1 MDYTTPTRVKLEA
14 QISVS
19 TQDTL
24 IAALVT
30 AVSRAMDRKATGATN
45 GAENYF
51 ELDDVVDEL
60 LIGRLDNT
68 GNIVCAPH
76 KPQINSVASM
86 SYRLRP
92 IDSWTEVSS
101 SAISIDGP
109 FVTGWLELSTPPA
122 KVWVKISYNGGYAAA
137 VADLP
142 ADLQEVATALAIRY
156 FKEAEAGLNDA
167 MGIAEIGVFIYSKAW
182 PQRVKDMFQ
191 PFIRPVGWNS
201 LS

>member
-1 MDYTTPTRVKLEA
+1 MDYTTSTRVKLEA

-24 IAALVT
+24 IAARVT
-30 AVSRAMDRKATGATN
+30 AVSRALDRKATGATN

-51 ELDDVVDEL
+51 ELADIEDEAL
-60 LIGRLDNT
+60 VGRLDAA
-68 GNIVCAPH
+68 GNIVCAPP

-86 SYRLRP
+86 SDRLRP
-92 IDSWTEVSS
+92 IDSWTEISS

-137 VADLP
+137 VVTLNPGAAPP
-142 ADLQEVATALAIRY
+142 APSGMLM
-156 FKEAEAGLNDA
+156 AG
-167 MGIAEIGVFIYSKAW
+167 II
-182 PQRVKDMFQ
+182 
-191 PFIRPVGWNS
+191 
-201 LS
+201 